1 MFDLNRLLSL
11 KPTHTAT
18 DFNAMLNWK
27 LLRGSHEFPGPDG
40 GTCVNEAAIVAAGY
54 PYKSVQS
61 IDDCPS
67 SFSRPM
73 ALFAM
78 CLNDAVDDELR
89 QDILLPFVTRLA
101 GSADAPAVER
111 ERAQFI
117 MMRIVTDILAP
128 MLDRAGHGKL
138 AARASAIKTQHDFDE
153 FARLVRDEL
162 MTTTDHRIMGACGH
176 AADAAD
182 QWHASRATDIVL
194 CASRL
199 LGELSPIAEHLAPGA
214 RGHGAARDVYRQ
226 AAAILDAA
234 LKIGKQADPL
244 GPEVAAARLA
254 DARREAAAVQ
264 TSAMV
269 L

>member
-1 MFDLNRLLSL
+1 
-11 KPTHTAT
+11 
-18 DFNAMLNWK
+18 
-27 LLRGSHEFPGPDG
+27 
-40 GTCVNEAAIVAAGY
+40 
-54 PYKSVQS
+54 
-61 IDDCPS
+61 
-67 SFSRPM
+67 
-73 ALFAM
+73 
-78 CLNDAVDDELR
+78 
-89 QDILLPFVTRLA
+89 
-101 GSADAPAVER
+101 
-111 ERAQFI
+111 
-117 MMRIVTDILAP
+117 
-128 MLDRAGHGKL
+128 
-138 AARASAIKTQHDFDE
+138 
-153 FARLVRDEL
+153 

-199 LGELSPIAEHLAPGA
+199 LGELSPIVEHLAPGA
-214 RGHGAARDVYRQ
+214 RGHGAARGVYRQ

-264 TSAMV
+264 TSAIV